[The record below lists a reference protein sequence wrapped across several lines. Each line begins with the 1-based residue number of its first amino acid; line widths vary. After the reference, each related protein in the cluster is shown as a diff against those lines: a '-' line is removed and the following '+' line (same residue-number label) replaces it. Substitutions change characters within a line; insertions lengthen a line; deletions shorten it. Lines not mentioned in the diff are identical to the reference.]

1 MHEVDLSDFIINK
14 ELELFELQ
22 IIWKPRFEIR
32 ASLKLNE

>member
-1 MHEVDLSDFIINK
+1 MHEIDLSGFIIYK

-22 IIWKPRFEIR
+22 IIWKPRFEIG